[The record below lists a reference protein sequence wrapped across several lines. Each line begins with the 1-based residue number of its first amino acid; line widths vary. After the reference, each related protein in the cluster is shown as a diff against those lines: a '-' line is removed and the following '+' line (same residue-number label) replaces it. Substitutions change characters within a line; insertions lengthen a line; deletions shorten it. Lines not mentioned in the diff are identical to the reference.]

1 MGPISYKIVV
11 SLLEALISAIFIINL
26 LKRRYHPLT
35 QLGLWGAVALSVLV
49 LAQFSFA
56 LGRITMVVSEL
67 LMSCMLHKDRKF
79 KCISIYLLK
88 EGVRLFSAALT
99 YMIYRYITRGTM
111 GFFGAFNNANI
122 TCFLL
127 YLIIYSVQ
135 TSMVLQLMKGE
146 KGVEVPWIMGS
157 QVVLVVGESAAIAAV
172 ITASEA
178 DANLMHTPFA
188 MVAVLFMVT
197 ANVSIGILIPYLLQK
212 ISLANNMIYGQELS
226 NMEYKYY
233 EMSVDNEK
241 KIQLIRHDISNQIQT
256 VYAML
261 QNGEHQR
268 GLELINDLKS
278 QYEQVE
284 TIVYCNNPLVNI
296 ILSNKKREAEEMQI
310 EFQIRIRQDL
320 QNINISD
327 FDLSTVICN
336 LLDNAIQGCESSGQ
350 SNPKLIIELLEK
362 KQYLVIRVLNSCK
375 VSMNIENTD
384 QIKTTKNHSQAH
396 GLGMPIIARI
406 TRKYRG
412 DFIVSAQNG
421 LFTATVVMSL
431 K

>member
-1 MGPISYKIVV
+1 MGPICYKIVV
-11 SLLEALISAIFIINL
+11 SLLEASISAVFIINL

-35 QLGLWGAVALSVLV
+35 QLGLWAAAALSILV
-49 LAQFSFA
+49 LGQFSFA

-67 LMSCMLHKDRKF
+67 LMCCMLHKDRKH
-79 KCISIYLLK
+79 KCIGIYMLK

-99 YMIYRYITRGTM
+99 YVIYRHITKGTM
-111 GFFGAFNNANI
+111 GFFGAFNNTNV

-146 KGVEVPWIMGS
+146 KGVEVPWVMGS

-172 ITASEA
+172 ITASEVGV
-178 DANLMHTPFA
+178 NLMHTPFA

-197 ANVSIGILIPYLLQK
+197 ANVSIGILISYLLQK

-233 EMSVDNEK
+233 EMSVENEK

-256 VYAML
+256 VYAMF
-261 QNGEHQR
+261 QNGEHQH
-268 GLELINDLKS
+268 GLELINELKS

-296 ILSNKKREAEEMQI
+296 ILSNKKREAEGKQI
-310 EFQIRIRQDL
+310 EFRICIRQDL

-336 LLDNAIQGCESSGQ
+336 LLDNAIQGCECSGQ

-384 QIKTTKNHSQAH
+384 QIKTTKSHSQAH
-396 GLGMPIIARI
+396 GLGMPIIAGI
-406 TRKYRG
+406 ARKYRG